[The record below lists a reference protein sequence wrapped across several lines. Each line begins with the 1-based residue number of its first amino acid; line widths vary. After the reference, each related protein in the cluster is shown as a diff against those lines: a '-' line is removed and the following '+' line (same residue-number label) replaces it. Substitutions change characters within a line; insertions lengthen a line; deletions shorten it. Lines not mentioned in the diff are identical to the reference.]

1 MFQSSLVKIRPLKTK
16 AFTFG
21 GWNAYEFLAVA
32 VAEYLLMCIISKT
45 WTVRR
50 WTLAKKLVRDASNM
64 HGNLERFSWFLDL
77 EIECVGDCWSLFKVN
92 RGILKGSALKD
103 GDEAKLD
110 TLHRSLNLKSF
121 FISAVITPTGG
132 HWVLGLFDVSHQE
145 CFALVFAPM
154 VIIMW
159 HRRLIVILWEPC
171 KIERTKWLSHGY
183 CILRPCFLVGF
194 CEWGGDPLCKGQAG
208 MYHWIA
214 GKIEQAP
221 KFHVI
226 WKWLKGLSIKK
237 LAILV
242 QSHICHIHACD
253 RMWYS
258 PIFVVRSGFYSWSP
272 VTCDVFVPFTSQLLS
287 LWGSF
292 TLCVSSR
299 CCRAYSESLGSC
311 RTRRKQQG
319 LVTCHQVQLIMFNYS
334 IYIVDMLQYASMQ
347 SLEIQID
354 QTWPNKF
361 LHLVR

>member
-1 MFQSSLVKIRPLKTK
+1 MFFGSDIQGYKNPQWFSSENPRFHLPGSFPLFQACRKDPREIVPIFTCQNKTFK
-16 AFTFG
+16 NQG
-21 GWNAYEFLAVA
+21 L
-32 VAEYLLMCIISKT
+32 YLWRLECLWILSRCCCWISFDLYHLQN
-45 WTVRR
+45 VRR

-64 HGNLERFSWFLDL
+64 QGNLERFSWFLDL

-121 FISAVITPTGG
+121 FISAVIIPTGG
-132 HWVLGLFDVSHQE
+132 HWLLRLFDVSHQE

-171 KIERTKWLSHGY
+171 KIESTKWLSYGY

-194 CEWGGDPLCKGQAG
+194 FGGEWGGDPLCKGQAG

-214 GKIEQAP
+214 GKIKQAP

-258 PIFVVRSGFYSWSP
+258 PIFVVRSVFYSWSP
-272 VTCDVFVPFTSQLLS
+272 MTCDVFVP
-287 LWGSF
+287 
-292 TLCVSSR
+292 
-299 CCRAYSESLGSC
+299 AKH
-311 RTRRKQQG
+311 RRFFHA
-319 LVTCHQVQLIMFNYS
+319 VC
-334 IYIVDMLQYASMQ
+334 
-347 SLEIQID
+347 
-354 QTWPNKF
+354 
-361 LHLVR
+361 